1 MRGSSVMPGQRRD
14 IERQLEQLPESFTAE
29 KIREM
34 HQQLS
39 ADVSKLKDTDMP
51 RKEVEARLHAKH
63 KTLAYSYPTL
73 FFKTVRGE
81 MDNHILDTLM
91 ELKRQVDE
99 GQITSKRAK
108 ELVIDGAKRHVE
120 GEAPR
125 APRPEKAPGGTVQE
139 ITLNCKVEDS

>member
-1 MRGSSVMPGQRRD
+1 MPGQRRD

-29 KIREM
+29 EIKDM
-34 HQQLS
+34 HQKLN
-39 ADVSKLKDTDMP
+39 ADVSKLKGANIP
-51 RKEVEARLHAKH
+51 QKEAEAQLHAKH

-81 MDNHILDTLM
+81 MDNHIFDTLM
-91 ELKRQVDE
+91 NLKKKVDE
-99 GQITSKRAK
+99 GEITNKRAK

-125 APRPEKAPGGTVQE
+125 APKPEKTPGGSVQE
-139 ITLNCKVEDS
+139 ITLKCKVEDS